1 MLANILKRYWWMTL
15 LLGVIWIL
23 FGIAIFLQP
32 AISLVTLTLLFGAL
46 VFADGVG
53 NLITGFGGRKEN
65 EHWWVLV
72 LAGVAGIVVG
82 VLTFLNPAITGL
94 VLLFYIAIWAIVA
107 GLLKIVAAIRLRN
120 EITGEVW
127 LGLAGVL
134 SIAFGVMVIARPG
147 AGALAILWLI
157 GGYAI
162 VFGAILIALAFKSR
176 QFVGRVGN
184 ALKGAALKA

>member
-162 VFGAILIALAFKSR
+162 VFGAILIALALKSR
-176 QFVGRVGN
+176 QFVGRVG
-184 ALKGAALKA
+184 AALKA